1 MKIRIIAK
9 GKFEIASVVVKDSCC
24 VESFFADLDK
34 NYNSNAAELYNM
46 MAHIAESGFDNL
58 PPGWSHEID
67 KDEKLFELIKGKL
80 RIPYFRGSGD
90 RIIICGPGFVKKTQ
104 KTPGKVKNQMKK
116 LQDEYRNNEANGK
129 LTVEQ
134 IDIDSD
140 GS

>member
-1 MKIRIIAK
+1 
-9 GKFEIASVVVKDSCC
+9 
-24 VESFFADLDK
+24 
-34 NYNSNAAELYNM
+34 M
-46 MAHIAESGFDNL
+46 MGHIATHGFDNL
-58 PPGWSHEID
+58 PPKWSHEID

-104 KTPGKVKNQMKK
+104 KTPDKVKNQMKK
-116 LQDEYRNNEANGK
+116 LQDQYCKNEANGK

-134 IDIDSD
+134 IDIESD